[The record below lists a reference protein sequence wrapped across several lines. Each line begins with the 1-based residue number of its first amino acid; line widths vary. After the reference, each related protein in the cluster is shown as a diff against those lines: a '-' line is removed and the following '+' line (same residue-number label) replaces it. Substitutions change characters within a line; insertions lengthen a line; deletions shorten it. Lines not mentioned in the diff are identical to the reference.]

1 MCSRINLLA
10 TFLWVGYLAVLMTEA
25 KIDNRIAAI
34 KKELAALGPLH
45 PGSISRQ
52 YNVCGGA
59 SCRCKID
66 PAQRHG
72 PYYQLSYAHRRK
84 STSTFV
90 REGDLAEVEQQ
101 LRNYER
107 LRALVEE
114 WIDLSTERGRLLR
127 ALRKQQSTGKI
138 RGPKQLSFENR
149 PRSSE
154 KKSGIMMPQTLV
166 PQGQQ
171 SFRDRN

>member
-1 MCSRINLLA
+1 
-10 TFLWVGYLAVLMTEA
+10 VTEHE
-25 KIDNRIAAI
+25 IDVRIAAI
-34 KKELAALGPLH
+34 KRELTAIGPLH

-52 YNVCGGA
+52 YNVCGSA
-59 SCRCKID
+59 SCRCKTD

-90 REGDLAEVEQQ
+90 RELDLPEVEQQ

-114 WIDLSTERGRLLR
+114 WIDLSTERARLLR

-138 RGPKQLSFENR
+138 ARGKQLSL
-149 PRSSE
+149 
-154 KKSGIMMPQTLV
+154 GIRRRAT
-166 PQGQQ
+166 
-171 SFRDRN
+171 

>member
-1 MCSRINLLA
+1 
-10 TFLWVGYLAVLMTEA
+10 MTEA
-25 KIDNRIAAI
+25 EIASRIAAI

-45 PGSISRQ
+45 PGSLSRQ

-59 SCRCKID
+59 TCRCKTD

-90 REGDLAEVEQQ
+90 RAVDLADVEQQ

-107 LRALVEE
+107 LRALVDE
-114 WIDLSTERGRLLR
+114 WIDLSTERARLLR

-138 RGPKQLSFENR
+138 RRPQQLSLETRRR
-149 PRSSE
+149 PSRKREAS
-154 KKSGIMMPQTLV
+154 
-166 PQGQQ
+166 
-171 SFRDRN
+171 